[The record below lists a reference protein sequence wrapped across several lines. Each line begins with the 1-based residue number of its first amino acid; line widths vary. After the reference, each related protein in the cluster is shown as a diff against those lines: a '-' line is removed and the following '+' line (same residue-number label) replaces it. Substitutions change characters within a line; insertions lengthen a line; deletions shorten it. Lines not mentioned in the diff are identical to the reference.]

1 MKHSVNEWLPYK
13 DMMLQIAAEY
23 KRKYA
28 MVDIDDLQQEMYLW
42 FVTHPRKFR
51 EWLVLDDRDKDK
63 LIARSLR
70 NQCLKYCE
78 KEKART
84 VGYDLSDRYYYDAS
98 VIEAFLPSI
107 ITESYDMPAKIKD
120 LGSTIKGSDV
130 KDGMN
135 WLALRSDI
143 AKAYY
148 KLSDL
153 KQYVLAVRFANP
165 DLEWSKV
172 AEVLKTTPDGA
183 RMKVQRAITTMT
195 QSLGGWKPFHD
206 EDRTQE
212 EVSGKDSVEAND
224 E

>member
-1 MKHSVNEWLPYK
+1 VKHSIEDWLPYK
-13 DMMLQIAAEY
+13 DMMLQIASEY
-23 KRKYA
+23 SRKYA
-28 MVDIDDLQQEMYLW
+28 MVDTNDLQQEMYLW
-42 FVTHPRKFR
+42 FVTHPRKVK
-51 EWLVLDDRDKDK
+51 EWLSLDDKDKDK

-84 VGYDLSDRYYYDAS
+84 VGYEVTDLYYYDAS

-107 ITESYDMPAKIKD
+107 VTESYEMPAKIKD
-120 LGSTIKGSDV
+120 LGGTIKGSDV

-143 AKAYY
+143 ARAYY
-148 KLSDL
+148 KLSEI
-153 KQYVLAVRFANP
+153 KQHILAVRFANP
-165 DLEWSKV
+165 DLDWSKV
-172 AEVLKTTPDGA
+172 AEILQTTPDGA
-183 RMKVQRAITTMT
+183 RMKVQRSITSMIKT
-195 QSLGGWKPFHD
+195 LGGWRPHHD

-212 EVSGKDSVEAND
+212 EVTSSNSSETHD